1 MYRCLRMKLIKMGKV
16 KGATLMVTVNF
27 YFHTKAIKCIVLK
40 GRLFTMVYWSQV
52 YHLGIKMTYF

>member
-1 MYRCLRMKLIKMGKV
+1 MKLIKMGKV